1 MASGS
6 VTCVW
11 QRLQGRQKRGK
22 LDSGKRKP
30 RKASADLMEAVSV
43 GKPELSR

>member
-1 MASGS
+1 MFG
-6 VTCVW
+6 
-11 QRLQGRQKRGK
+11 RLQGRQKGGK

-30 RKASADLMEAVSV
+30 RRASADPMEAVGV